1 MELSNIEIRKIIPH
15 RFPFMLIDRVL
26 DVEPGKY
33 CVAIKNVTTNEP
45 QFTGHFPDQPIMPG
59 VLVVEALAQAGAV
72 CALSMPENK
81 DKLALFV
88 GIDGFRFKRQ
98 VVPGDQIRLEVNIES
113 IKMGIFKCFG
123 KATVENEIV
132 AEGRLM
138 AAVRMVES

>member
-81 DKLALFV
+81 GKLALFV

-123 KATVENEIV
+123 RATVENEIV

>member
-1 MELSNIEIRKIIPH
+1 MQLNNIDIRKIIPH
-15 RFPFMLIDRVL
+15 RFPFMLIDKVL

-33 CVAIKNVTTNEP
+33 CIAIKNVTTNEP

-123 KATVENEIV
+123 KATVDNEIV

>member
-15 RFPFMLIDRVL
+15 RFPFMLIDKVL

-98 VVPGDQIRLEVNIES
+98 VVPGDQIRLEVHIES

>member
-1 MELSNIEIRKIIPH
+1 MQLNNIDIRKIIPH
-15 RFPFMLIDRVL
+15 RFPFMLIDKVL

-33 CVAIKNVTTNEP
+33 CIAIKNVTTNEP

>member
-81 DKLALFV
+81 NKLALFV

-123 KATVENEIV
+123 RATVENEIV

>member
-1 MELSNIEIRKIIPH
+1 MELSNVEIRKIIPH
-15 RFPFMLIDRVL
+15 RFPFLLIDKVI
-26 DVEPGKY
+26 DVDPGKY
-33 CVAIKNVTTNEP
+33 CIAVKNVTANEP

-98 VVPGDQIRLEVNIES
+98 VFPGDQIRLEVKVES

-123 KATVENEIV
+123 RATVGDDVV

-138 AAVRMVES
+138 AAVRTVES

>member
-15 RFPFMLIDRVL
+15 RFPFMLIDKVL

-33 CVAIKNVTTNEP
+33 CIAIKNVTTNEP

-123 KATVENEIV
+123 KATVDNEIV

-138 AAVRMVES
+138 AAVRMVEP

>member
-1 MELSNIEIRKIIPH
+1 MQLNNIEIRKIIPH
-15 RFPFMLIDRVL
+15 RFPFMLIDKVL

-33 CVAIKNVTTNEP
+33 CIAIKNVTTNEP

>member
-15 RFPFMLIDRVL
+15 RFPFMLIDKVL

-123 KATVENEIV
+123 RATVENEIV

>member
-81 DKLALFV
+81 GKLALFV

-98 VVPGDQIRLEVNIES
+98 VVPGDQISLEVNIES

-123 KATVENEIV
+123 RATVENEIV